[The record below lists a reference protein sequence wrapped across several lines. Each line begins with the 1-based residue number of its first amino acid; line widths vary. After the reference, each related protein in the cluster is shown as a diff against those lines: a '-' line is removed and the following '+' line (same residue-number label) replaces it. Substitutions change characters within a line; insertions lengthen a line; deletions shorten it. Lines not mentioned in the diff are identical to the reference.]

1 VTFVL
6 AELAQQFADSGA
18 KVVFCSDASLDRVL
32 RSADSCPQL
41 KTIVVVS
48 TSHPPTPI
56 QVHGHH
62 DFPSSRIVDF
72 ATTVIQSQP
81 DMLAEKR
88 MRQSREVVVDE
99 DILLL
104 PYSSGT
110 TGPPKGVMLTHKSFG
125 TMMNIYNRSF

>member
-1 VTFVL
+1 
-6 AELAQQFADSGA
+6 
-18 KVVFCSDASLDRVL
+18 
-32 RSADSCPQL
+32 
-41 KTIVVVS
+41 
-48 TSHPPTPI
+48 
-56 QVHGHH
+56 
-62 DFPSSRIVDF
+62 
-72 ATTVIQSQP
+72 
-81 DMLAEKR
+81 MLAEKR